1 MSDRI
6 TWIEYNGKKVLYIDL
21 SGLSGGALTGLLRK
35 VHGAYESQQ
44 PKSVLVFSDY
54 TDAFANEE
62 AMAEL
67 KKLTKTSDVYV
78 KKGVAIGITGIKKI
92 LANTINAFAKTPFK
106 LFDDKDKA
114 LDWLTGD

>member
-1 MSDRI
+1 MSGRI
-6 TWIEYNGKKVLYIDL
+6 TWIEHNGKKVLHVDL
-21 SGLSGGALTGLLRK
+21 SGLSGDALTGLLRE
-35 VHGAYESQQ
+35 VYGAYEGQQ

-54 TDAFANEE
+54 TNAYANEE

-67 KKLTKTSDVYV
+67 RKLTKTSDVYV

-106 LFDDKDKA
+106 IFDDKDKA
-114 LDWLTGD
+114 LAWLTGD